1 MCCHSAAATDSPM
14 TKRTE
19 ITTPEI
25 LPQEARSE
33 FSLRPRRLDHFV
45 GQEKVKQ
52 GLQISIEAAIERG
65 EPLDHILFHG
75 PPGLGKTT
83 LAMLLSREM
92 SVNITTTSGP
102 VLEKAADLVGALTN
116 LQRGDILFIDEI
128 HRLRPVIEEFLY
140 PAMEDF
146 RVEVR
151 LSDGPRAQTMTM
163 AVEPFTLVGA
173 TTRFGLLTAPMRA
186 RFGITERL
194 DFYPARDLAAIIE
207 RSADLMDIAATPEG
221 ARELAER
228 ARGTPR
234 VANRLLRRVR
244 DFAQVRADGILDV
257 PVVRRALEML
267 DVDEYGLDSMD
278 TRILSTIV
286 RKFEGGPVGLNSLA
300 VALGEDAGT
309 IEEVYEP
316 FLIQEGFLMRG
327 PRGRLATPKA
337 YRILGLPE
345 PDREAGGPGG
355 DPIPPHPNLF
365 N

>member
-1 MCCHSAAATDSPM
+1 MM

-33 FSLRPRRLDHFV
+33 FSLRPRRLKHFV

-52 GLQISIEAAIERG
+52 GLQISIEAATERG

-83 LAMLLSREM
+83 LAMLLAREM

-116 LQRGDILFIDEI
+116 LERGDILFIDEI

-140 PAMEDF
+140 PAMEDYK
-146 RVEVR
+146 VEVR
-151 LSDGPRAQTMTM
+151 LSEGPRAQTMTM

-207 RSADLMDIAATPEG
+207 RSADLIGIAATPDG
-221 ARELAER
+221 ARELAQR

-244 DFAQVRADGILDV
+244 DFAQVRANGILDV
-257 PVVRRALEML
+257 PVVRRALEIL

-286 RKFEGGPVGLNSLA
+286 QKFDGGPVGLNSLA

-327 PRGRLATPKA
+327 PRGRVATPMA

-345 PDREAGGPGG
+345 PDETGGSGG
-355 DPIPPHPNLF
+355 DPILPQPNLF

>member
-1 MCCHSAAATDSPM
+1 MAR
-14 TKRTE
+14 RTE

-25 LPQEARSE
+25 LPDESGPER
-33 FSLRPRRLDHFV
+33 SLRPRRLSQFI
-45 GQEKVKQ
+45 GQERLKEN
-52 GLQISIEAAIERG
+52 LCIAIEAATARR

-83 LAMLLSREM
+83 LAMLLAREM
-92 SVNITTTSGP
+92 GVGFTTTSGP
-102 VLEKAADLVGALTN
+102 VLEKPADLVGALTN
-116 LQRGDILFIDEI
+116 LQQGDILFIDEI

-194 DFYPARDLAAIIE
+194 DFYPARDLAVIIE
-207 RSADLMDIAATPEG
+207 RSAELLGVEATTTG
-221 ARELAER
+221 ARELAAR

-244 DFAQVRADGILDV
+244 DFAEVRAEGVLEV
-257 PVVRRALEML
+257 EVVRAALEL
-267 DVDEYGLDSMD
+267 LKVDEYGLDAMD
-278 TRILSTIV
+278 TRILVTIIE
-286 RKFEGGPVGLNSLA
+286 KFEGGPVGLNSLA

-316 FLIQEGFLMRG
+316 FLIQQGLVMRG
-327 PRGRLATPKA
+327 PRGRVATGKA
-337 YRILGLPE
+337 YKRLGRSAPE
-345 PDREAGGPGG
+345 EEGGTGG
-355 DPIPPHPNLF
+355 GQPSLF
-365 N
+365 H

>member
-1 MCCHSAAATDSPM
+1 MAR
-14 TKRTE
+14 RTE

-25 LPQEARSE
+25 LPDESGPER
-33 FSLRPRRLDHFV
+33 SLRPRQLSQFIGQGRLK
-45 GQEKVKQ
+45 EN
-52 GLQISIEAAIERG
+52 LRIAIEAATARR

-83 LAMLLSREM
+83 LAMLLAREM
-92 SVNITTTSGP
+92 GVGFTTTSGP
-102 VLEKAADLVGALTN
+102 VLEKPADLVGALTN
-116 LQRGDILFIDEI
+116 LQQGDILFIDEI

-194 DFYPARDLAAIIE
+194 DFYPARDLAEIIE
-207 RSADLMDIAATPEG
+207 RSAELLGVEATAAG
-221 ARELAER
+221 ARELAAR

-244 DFAQVRADGILDV
+244 DFAEVRAEGVLEVD
-257 PVVRRALEML
+257 VVRAALEL
-267 DVDEYGLDSMD
+267 LKVDEYGLDAMD
-278 TRILSTIV
+278 TRILVTIIE
-286 RKFEGGPVGLNSLA
+286 KFDGGPVGLNSLA

-316 FLIQEGFLMRG
+316 FLIQQGLVMRG
-327 PRGRLATPKA
+327 PRGRVATGKA
-337 YRILGLPE
+337 YKRLGRPA
-345 PDREAGGPGG
+345 PDEEGGPGG
-355 DPIPPHPNLF
+355 GQPSLF
-365 N
+365 H